1 MTKVEIYKYYSF
13 GYNYFIL
20 LNNSSNDTIKEFSER
35 IDSYLNFIFELKLK
49 VTSSSLRLQ
58 NIEND
63 FEKLNKLNRG
73 RKKNEKIPLELY
85 NSIIGKI
92 KNTDKTLDAEL
103 NIIKAY
109 YINTN
114 KRFSQD
120 ILENKIENLFANN
133 IYSSLPDIAS
143 YDFGEAGKCLLFNL
157 HTASAFH
164 TLRGTEDTL
173 KFYYQKLL
181 GKIPDET
188 QTWWNFTND
197 IEKAIEKGDL
207 DPKPNEELLINLN
220 SLRKYYRNKT
230 QHPQK
235 IYNEDDVQDLLFL
248 CIKTVNEMMIDLEKR
263 GLVDFIPF

>member
-20 LNNSSNDTIKEFSER
+20 LNNSSNDTNKEFLER
-35 IDSYLNFIFELKLK
+35 IDSYITFINELKLK
-49 VTSSSLRLQ
+49 VTASSLKLQ

-73 RKKNEKIPLELY
+73 KKKDEKVPGELY
-85 NSIIGKI
+85 DSIIEKI

-114 KRFSQD
+114 KRFSQEV
-120 ILENKIENLFANN
+120 LENKIYTLFASNVFT
-133 IYSSLPDIAS
+133 SLPDIAS
-143 YDFGEAGKCLLFNL
+143 YDFTEAGKCLLFNL
-157 HTASAFH
+157 YTASAFH

-181 GKIPDET
+181 DKVPEES

-197 IEKAIEKGDL
+197 IEKAIEKGEL
-207 DPKPNEELLINLN
+207 NPKPNEELLLNLN

-235 IYNEDDVQDLLFL
+235 IYDEDNTQDLIFL
-248 CIKTVNEMMIDLEKR
+248 CIKTVNEMILDLEKR
-263 GLVDFIPF
+263 DLIEFAPF